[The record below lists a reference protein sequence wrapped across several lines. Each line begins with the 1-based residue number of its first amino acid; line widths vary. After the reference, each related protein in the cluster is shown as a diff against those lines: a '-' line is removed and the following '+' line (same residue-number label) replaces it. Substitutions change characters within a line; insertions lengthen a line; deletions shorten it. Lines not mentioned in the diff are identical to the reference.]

1 MDKFQEMQSFVAVVN
16 AGSFV
21 KAADALDTSKAAV
34 SRHVAELEQR
44 IGTRLLNRTTR
55 KLSLTDDGQAF
66 YHRCVEI
73 LEAVDDAE
81 TDLSARSGEASGRVR
96 VSAPVTFGIQYLAP
110 LWGKFLALHPKV
122 TLDVS
127 LSDRTVDLVEEGYD
141 LAIRIGN
148 TPHPTLI
155 GRKLAASRVV
165 LCASPVYLEKH
176 GEPRHPHELAGH
188 DVISYSY
195 WISRDE
201 WRFMGPQ
208 GPVEVTVRSRLY
220 ANSGDTCRAAALE
233 HQGIILQPDFLVW
246 EDLRAGRLKELMP
259 EYRSEELS
267 IHVLY
272 ASRKQL
278 PLKLRHLIDFLASS
292 FQKPAWLI
300 TGTRPDGKTS
310 ARARR

>member
-21 KAADALDTSKAAV
+21 KAADMLDTSKAAV

-55 KLSLTDDGQAF
+55 KLSLTDDGRAF
-66 YHRCVEI
+66 YERCVEI
-73 LEAVDDAE
+73 LEAVSDAE
-81 TDLSARSGEASGRVR
+81 ADLNARSGEASGRVR
-96 VSAPVTFGIQYLAP
+96 VTAPVTFGIRYLAP
-110 LWGKFLALHPKV
+110 LWGKYLARHPKV
-122 TLDVS
+122 TLDIA

-141 LAIRIGN
+141 LAIRIAT

-155 GRKLAASRVV
+155 GRKLAVSRTV
-165 LCASPVYLEKH
+165 LCASPEYLEKH
-176 GEPRHPHELAGH
+176 GEPRHPTELAAH

-195 WISRDE
+195 WALGDE
-201 WRFMGPQ
+201 WPFEGPD
-208 GPVEVTVRSRLY
+208 GPLKVTVRSRLY

-233 HQGIILQPDFLVW
+233 HQGIILQPEFVVW
-246 EDLRAGRLKELMP
+246 EDLRDGRLKELMP
-259 EYRSEELS
+259 QYRSAELG
-267 IHVLY
+267 IYVVY

-278 PLKLRHLIDFLASS
+278 PLKLRYLIDFLVAS
-292 FQKPAWLI
+292 FRRPAWL
-300 TGTRPDGKTS
+300 TPAGKTS